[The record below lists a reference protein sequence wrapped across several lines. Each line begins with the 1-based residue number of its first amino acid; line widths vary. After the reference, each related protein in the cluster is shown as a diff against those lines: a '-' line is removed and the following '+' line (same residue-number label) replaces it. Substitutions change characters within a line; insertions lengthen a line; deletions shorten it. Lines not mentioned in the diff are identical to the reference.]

1 MPLDKISLFSYLYGE
16 KELENLSENKETS
29 VSSVEGLALLTA
41 LSYLEKKRKMFFL
54 FPTIYEAE
62 NFIQFLGD
70 YIDDSETYIFPY
82 DEIFRTSAIGVSP
95 EMNEERLMAI
105 SSIHSNKPSILVAH
119 MSSVSLSIMS
129 QKEYE
134 ASLFPIRIGD
144 MMSRKEFIDRISRL
158 GYLPVDHVTQINQ
171 FSVRGGILDIYD
183 ASYQNPVRVEF
194 FGDEIDDIR
203 FFKIE
208 DERSFEH
215 IKDIL
220 IHPGSLRLLNENEIE
235 EGNKRIQDLLAKEEK
250 TAERLS
256 FDDLNE
262 RMTRL
267 SETVKQGFLEE
278 IDSRFYPLYKQET
291 SSLLSYLFG
300 YEKFIY
306 DYSESMSSYTD
317 AIKKEEDYFK
327 KNVKEGNSVSI

>member
-16 KELENLSENKETS
+16 KELENLSDNKETC

-119 MSSVSLSIMS
+119 MSSASLSIMS

-134 ASLFPIRIGD
+134 AYLFPIRIGD

-220 IHPGSLRLLNENEIE
+220 IHPGSLRLLTETEIE
-235 EGNKRIQDLLAKEEK
+235 AGNKRIQDLLAKEEK
-250 TAERLS
+250 NSR
-256 FDDLNE
+256 
-262 RMTRL
+262 
-267 SETVKQGFLEE
+267 ETFL
-278 IDSRFYPLYKQET
+278 
-291 SSLLSYLFG
+291 
-300 YEKFIY
+300 
-306 DYSESMSSYTD
+306 
-317 AIKKEEDYFK
+317 
-327 KNVKEGNSVSI
+327 